1 MYDNRKYIIFSTSEL
16 HKINFDEVLETSA
29 ETVRKS
35 VDETKTFVKWE
46 GHEIL
51 DQMPTSVNSLQT
63 KSKVYNHEE
72 ILQILSTDEWVDNSD
87 IEDLT

>member
-16 HKINFDEVLETSA
+16 DKINFDEVLETSA

-35 VDETKTFVKWE
+35 VDETKTFVKWD
-46 GHEIL
+46 G
-51 DQMPTSVNSLQT
+51 DQIPSSVQTLQT
-63 KSKVYNHEE
+63 KTTVYNHEQ
-72 ILQILSTDEWVDNSD
+72 ILQILSTDEWVERAY